1 MTLKTGVPATLLL
14 TGMVV
19 LAPPPAMSK
28 TLCCG
33 AKLGVTFAD
42 AAPEVKLLIVLLWAM
57 ALATPVLWLRA
68 ERTGGQRLRRVLALL
83 SGWRLGAPLLAAA
96 GVGYL
101 AMNFAVAVY
110 AYPPVASYH
119 AYAPGWA
126 EMALVAWAGCL
137 AGGLAALAHGRLAS
151 RLREGGEA

>member
-1 MTLKTGVPATLLL
+1 MPRKSAVAAALLVGFAPA
-14 TGMVV
+14 
-19 LAPPPAMSK
+19 PAAAK

-33 AKLGVTFAD
+33 AKLSVTFAD
-42 AAPEVKLLIVLLWAM
+42 AAPEVKLLILLFWGM
-57 ALATPVLWLRA
+57 AIATPVLWVRA
-68 ERTGGQRLRRVLALL
+68 ERAGGQHLQRTLATLDAWRRA
-83 SGWRLGAPLLAAA
+83 APLLAVA
-96 GVGYL
+96 GVGYV

-126 EMALVAWAGCL
+126 EMALIGWAGCL

-151 RLREGGEA
+151 RAVVCAHAEA